1 VFDAAPYRSPMKP
14 ATQAIWMVP
23 RNRAIGGPPN
33 AYDLAQLEL
42 WRPVFFM
49 MPSAFFVVMVVRAK
63 H

>member
-1 VFDAAPYRSPMKP
+1 MKP